1 LSNTPLVNEFILLI
15 PRSFNGKEAG
25 NVFNLH
31 KTIYFIVVLFGSK
44 LDKILAI
51 KLPSCEKDNFFDIWQ
66 IKFLLFHRSITKIV
80 YHKRNKIHHK
90 MQREKLYNLH
100 SKAYCNY
107 FQKEENSLWSVSAI
121 LKIWSVETLSILK
134 TRSTTTK

>member
-1 LSNTPLVNEFILLI
+1 LQFSTPLYTVLKGRIYHMMQREKLY
-15 PRSFNGKEAG
+15 
-25 NVFNLH
+25 NLH
-31 KTIYFIVVLFGSK
+31 KTIYFIVVLFGSR

-80 YHKRNKIHHK
+80 YQKRNKIHHK

-100 SKAYCNY
+100 SKAYCNC

-121 LKIWSVETLSILK
+121 LKIWSVKTLSILK